1 MRKLN
6 NLFNPKTIALIGA
19 SDKESTIGR
28 IILTNLL
35 QSKDRKIFP
44 VNPHKKKVLD
54 IPAYPSIAD
63 VPENVELAVIATPA
77 PTVPEIVEECGKA
90 GVGGI
95 VIISAG
101 FKEIGEQ
108 GVILEHQISE
118 IRKKYGMRILG
129 PN

>member
-54 IPAYPSIAD
+54 FDAYPTSRM
-63 VPENVELAVIATPA
+63 
-77 PTVPEIVEECGKA
+77 
-90 GVGGI
+90 
-95 VIISAG
+95 
-101 FKEIGEQ
+101 F
-108 GVILEHQISE
+108 
-118 IRKKYGMRILG
+118 
-129 PN
+129 PNPLSLPS